1 MRSTSLSTALE
12 TSRLDITPPMRL
24 LMHSIIYIITILE
37 ILPFN
42 LNMLLKKTVFEF
54 NLILLF
60 QSKITLLESNTNL
73 N

>member
-1 MRSTSLSTALE
+1 MRSNSLSTALE
-12 TSRLDITPPMRL
+12 TSRLDNTPPMRL
-24 LMHSIIYIITILE
+24 LMHSILDIISILE

-42 LNMLLKKTVFEF
+42 LNMLLDKTVFDF
-54 NLILLF
+54 NLILLI

>member
-1 MRSTSLSTALE
+1 MRSNSLSTTLE
-12 TSRLDITPPMRL
+12 TSRLDIKPPRRL
-24 LMHSIIYIITILE
+24 LMYSIIYIIIILE

-42 LNMLLKKTVFEF
+42 LNMLLEKTVFDF

-60 QSKITLLESNTNL
+60 QSKITLLESNANL

>member
-1 MRSTSLSTALE
+1 MRSNSLSTALE
-12 TSRLDITPPMRL
+12 TNRLDITPPMRL
-24 LMHSIIYIITILE
+24 LMHSILDIIIILE

-42 LNMLLKKTVFEF
+42 LNMLLEKTVFDF

>member
-1 MRSTSLSTALE
+1 MRSNSLSTALE

-24 LMHSIIYIITILE
+24 LMHSILDIITILE

-42 LNMLLKKTVFEF
+42 LNMLLEKTVFDF